1 MPESE
6 IKVTGEDIGREG
18 RPTTPWNIYDYPVN
32 PVCDLGKK
40 SDLPLSNSRLFFFR
54 PNFNHLHSV

>member
-6 IKVTGEDIGREG
+6 IKVIGGDVGREG
-18 RPTTPWNIYDYPVN
+18 RPIYDNPVN

-40 SDLPLSNSRLFFFR
+40 SDLPLSNSRLFDI
-54 PNFNHLHSV
+54 